1 MRARSDQ
8 GYVDVACLLPE
19 GVLAAGTVAA
29 ERTRAERLESGGGEG
44 GGEGFP
50 CLEGKIKEPKPQTGP
65 EAVALKCMGLP
76 QALDH

>member
-44 GGEGFP
+44 GGGRVP
-50 CLEGKIKEPKPQTGP
+50 MPRRKNQRT
-65 EAVALKCMGLP
+65 
-76 QALDH
+76 